1 MRATTV
7 MLAALGLA
15 VVGRWAHNAKITGGS
30 VAKAA
35 FAFGVIALLDN
46 PATAPVAQ
54 GFAWLFFVAVA
65 LGNNSPITGVSRA
78 VAGK

>member
-7 MLAALGLA
+7 MLVALGLA
-15 VVGRWAHNAKITGGS
+15 VAGRWAHDRRITGRE
-30 VAKAA
+30 VAGAA
-35 FAFGVIALLDN
+35 FAWLVIALLDN

-65 LGNNSPITGVSRA
+65 LGNNSPITGVSKA

>member
-15 VVGRWAHNAKITGGS
+15 VVGRWAHNDKITGPM

-35 FAFGVIALLDN
+35 FAFLVIALLDN
-46 PATAPVAQ
+46 SATATLAT
-54 GFAWLFFVAVA
+54 GFAWLFFVAVL
-65 LGNNSPITGVSRA
+65 LGDKSPITGVSKA

>member
-15 VVGRWAHNAKITGGS
+15 VVGRWAHNKPITGS
-30 VAKAA
+30 LVVKAA
-35 FAFGVIALLDN
+35 FAWLVIALLDN
-46 PATAPVAQ
+46 PATAQLAQ
-54 GFAWLFFVAVA
+54 GFAWLFFVAVF
-65 LGNNSPITGVSRA
+65 LGDSSPITGISRA